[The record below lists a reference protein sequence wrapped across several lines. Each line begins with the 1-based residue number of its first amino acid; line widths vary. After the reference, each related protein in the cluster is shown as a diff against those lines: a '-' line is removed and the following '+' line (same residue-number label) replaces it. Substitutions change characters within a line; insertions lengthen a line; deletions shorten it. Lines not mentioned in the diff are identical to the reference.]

1 MKLKLKISLVLC
13 LAVGGSFIQVSVL
26 RAQTYPPT
34 NWVNNPFNPNPNF
47 GIVQGHTAHPAF
59 TNNAVNRGTLY
70 LNSPIGASLTLANP
84 GDAIT
89 FRGQVALTGDLNPDG
104 NLQFRFGL
112 LYQGSNP
119 ADTNWLGYVVGNPTG
134 VGGDANSGLYVRNNP
149 NPGIYTSGS
158 PGNAMR
164 PICEAHAYTAGWAP
178 GGLRVRADGQ
188 PVAGQGSSC
197 FMATHRDCAQPVPV
211 HRHVHQCFSPDRT
224 ARLRSS
230 GIYGGSGH
238 VQIRFAGQHAA
249 LHQSNRDLKQSWRRE
264 VKIVFLTTEKIIG
277 GSPGHPV
284 WLWSS
289 KERRKSI

>member
-178 GGLRVRADGQ
+178 GDYEFALTVSQLPAKAQVVSWQLTGIAPNPYRFTGTYTNAFPLTEPPAFDQVG
-188 PVAGQGSSC
+188 
-197 FMATHRDCAQPVPV
+197 FMAGAGM
-211 HRHVHQCFSPDRT
+211 FKSASPDNT
-224 ARLRSS
+224 LRFTNLTVTLSK
-230 GIYGGSGH
+230 
-238 VQIRFAGQHAA
+238 AGAA
-249 LHQSNRDLKQSWRRE
+249 K
-264 VKIVFLTTEKIIG
+264 
-277 GSPGHPV
+277 
-284 WLWSS
+284 
-289 KERRKSI
+289 